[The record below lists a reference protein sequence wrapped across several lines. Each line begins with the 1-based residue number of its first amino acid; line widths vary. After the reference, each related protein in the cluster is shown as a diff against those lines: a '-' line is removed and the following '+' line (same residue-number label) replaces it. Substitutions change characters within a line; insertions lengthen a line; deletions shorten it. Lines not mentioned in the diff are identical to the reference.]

1 MQKKIKPLIKRF
13 QGQVNKKRDC
23 SKRKDIRQSNTI
35 SSLNK
40 LLVYLG
46 TGCFADIKYLM
57 G

>member
-1 MQKKIKPLIKRF
+1 MTPLMKGF
-13 QGQVNKKRDC
+13 QELVNKKRDC

-46 TGCFADIKYLM
+46 TDYFADIKYLM
-57 G
+57 E